1 MKIVAAVNNKG
12 GVGKTTVSRLLTEY
26 FSVIKKKRVLAIDLD
41 HQCNFSNRFLS
52 MEIDTTEME
61 GKLPPVHPDYDQDT
75 DKDWDRRSSIADI
88 FFGHPVFPYPTQIE
102 TLEVLP
108 AHSSKLLLAE
118 SVRRAEVVEKVHNQ
132 LYNFLSLDEIK
143 ENYDMIIIDT
153 PPSKGPLTVSVIKA
167 ATDIVIPST
176 MEPQPIEGIYG
187 MLQLWKQEQLRR
199 SGDRQLKLAG
209 ILPNMFN
216 KNSNLHEDYLQALK
230 NNPAVSEYIIPAVIG
245 RRMIFAEVDS
255 EGAKPPSIFG
265 LPDSNIAKQEV
276 MQVCEIINKRIYN
289 E

>member
-1 MKIVAAVNNKG
+1 MKIIAAVNNKG
-12 GVGKTTVSRLLTEY
+12 GVGKTTVSRLMTEY
-26 FSVIKKKRVLAIDLD
+26 FSVVKKKRVLAIDLD

-52 MEIDTTEME
+52 MEIDSTETE
-61 GKLPPVHPDYDQDT
+61 GKLPPIHPDFDPKIDT
-75 DKDWDRRSSIADI
+75 DWDGRSSIADI
-88 FFGHPVFPYPTQIE
+88 FFGLPVFPYPTNIK
-102 TLEVLP
+102 TLEILP
-108 AHSSKLLLAE
+108 AHSAKLLLAE
-118 SVRRAEVVEKVHNQ
+118 SVRRGEVVEKVHNQ
-132 LYNFLSLDEIK
+132 LYNFLNLNEIR

-216 KNSNLHEDYLQALK
+216 KNSNLHEDYLNALK
-230 NNPAVSEYIIPAVIG
+230 NNPAVSEYVISAVIG
-245 RRMIFAEVDS
+245 RRMVFAEVDA
-255 EGAKPPSIFG
+255 EGAKPPSIFD
-265 LPDSNIAKQEV
+265 LPDSSIAKQEV
-276 MQVCEIINKRIYN
+276 LQVCEILNKRIYN